1 MGRTGA
7 ERVRAVGLTMSWVR
21 NFLHKNPGNWFFGPV
36 QPAVA
41 SLSGA
46 AARQVEPESAYVS
59 LYLEAMRVSAARDRG
74 QAFYGAVTSTC
85 TVETR
90 SGQLAQLVAVS
101 TPAALHGATP
111 ARLDRVVTGTVPLI
125 DCVPY
130 RGGVLDAEIGLFAFP
145 GSYLLGPYLDL
156 LGNIATVASAFLP
169 PAGALASAALIPSAR
184 KGLDLLFGATAEAK
198 LEIGLAHAW
207 QPPVTGSYAV
217 VAAPEP
223 SEGFRLQQGRSLLNP
238 DGSDVRAAYLIL
250 RLDAQPHRH
259 NWASIPDIQASYEVV
274 AAAARR
280 SDLTAAK
287 EALAS
292 FRRITLFSPDLL
304 AADAE
309 RLHNLV
315 DDQVKRAFPSI
326 TTSSRPPSVTF
337 PVLADIPLYER

>member
-1 MGRTGA
+1 MG
-7 ERVRAVGLTMSWVR
+7 WVR
-21 NFLHKNPGNWFFGPV
+21 TFLHKNPGNWFFGPI
-36 QPAVA
+36 QPADA
-41 SLSGA
+41 SLSSA
-46 AARQVEPESAYVS
+46 AVRPVEPESAYVS

-74 QAFYGAVTSTC
+74 QTFYGAVTSTC

-90 SGQLAQLVAVS
+90 SGQPAQLVAVS
-101 TPAALHGATP
+101 TPAMLHGATP

-125 DCVPY
+125 DSVPY
-130 RGGVLDAEIGLFAFP
+130 RGGVLDTEIGLFAFP
-145 GSYLLGPYLDL
+145 SSYLLGPYLDL
-156 LGNIATVASAFLP
+156 LGNIATAASAFLP

-198 LEIGLAHAW
+198 LEIGLVHAW
-207 QPPVTGSYAV
+207 QPPATGYYAV
-217 VAAPEP
+217 VATPEP
-223 SEGFRLQQGRSLLNP
+223 PDGFRLQQGRSLLNP

-250 RLDAQPHRH
+250 RLDAQPHRY
-259 NWASIPDIQASYEVV
+259 NWASIPDIHASYEAV

-309 RLHNLV
+309 RLHSLV
-315 DDQVKRAFPSI
+315 DNQVKRAFPNT
-326 TTSSRPPSVTF
+326 TTSSRPPSITF
-337 PVLADIPLYER
+337 PALADIPLYER